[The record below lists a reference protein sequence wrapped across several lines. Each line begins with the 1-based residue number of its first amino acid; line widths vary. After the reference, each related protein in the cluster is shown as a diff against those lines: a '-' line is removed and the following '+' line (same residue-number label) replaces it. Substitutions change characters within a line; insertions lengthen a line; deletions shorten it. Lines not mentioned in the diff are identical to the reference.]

1 MIQTVDQINDVNRH
15 ESELAAANQLIVSWA
30 LFALPVAAFF
40 AAGEEI
46 IWGQRILSWE
56 IPAMYR
62 YELF

>member
-1 MIQTVDQINDVNRH
+1 M
-15 ESELAAANQLIVSWA
+15 SAATNQNLPPPTSLIVSWA

>member
-46 IWGQRILSWE
+46 IWGQRVLS
-56 IPAMYR
+56 
-62 YELF
+62 